1 MRNLMQKFA
10 IFMQGRY
17 GMDTLNNFL
26 LAVLFVLWIINIFVF
41 FTIPSLVLDLL
52 ELVVIGLIIF
62 RMLSRNINKRSLE
75 NRKFVPV
82 YNSVKNWF
90 SLTIRKFKERKEFRY
105 IKCPFCKAQLRVKN
119 KKGKH
124 TVHCPRCGREFDKKI
139 S

>member
-26 LAVLFVLWIINIFVF
+26 VAVFFVLWIINIFVF
-41 FTIPSLVLDLL
+41 NTIASLVIDLL
-52 ELVVIGLIIF
+52 ELAVIIFMFF

-75 NRKFVPV
+75 NRKFTPL
-82 YNSVKNWF
+82 YNSLKNWF
-90 SLTIRKFKERKEFRY
+90 SLTIRKFKERKDFRY
-105 IKCPFCKAQLRVKN
+105 LKCPVCKAQLRVKN

-124 TVHCPRCGREFDKKI
+124 TVRCPRCGSEFEKKI
-139 S
+139 

>member
-1 MRNLMQKFA
+1 
-10 IFMQGRY
+10 MQGRY

-26 LAVLFVLWIINIFVF
+26 LAVFFVLWIINIFVF

-62 RMLSRNINKRSLE
+62 RMLSRNMNKRSLE

>member
-1 MRNLMQKFA
+1 MRNLLQRFA

-26 LAVLFVLWIINIFVF
+26 VAVFFVLWIINIFVF
-41 FTIPSLVLDLL
+41 NTIASLVIDLL
-52 ELVVIGLIIF
+52 ELAVIIFMFF

-75 NRKFVPV
+75 NRKFTPV

-90 SLTIRKFKERKEFRY
+90 SLTIRKFKERKDFRY
-105 IKCPFCKAQLRVKN
+105 LKCPVCKAQLRVKN

-124 TVHCPRCGREFDKKI
+124 TVRCPRCGSEFEKKI
-139 S
+139 

>member
-1 MRNLMQKFA
+1 MRNLMQKIA

-26 LAVLFVLWIINIFVF
+26 LGVFFVLWVINIFVF
-41 FTIPSLVLDLL
+41 FTIPSLVIDLL
-52 ELVVIGLIIF
+52 QLIVLGLAIF

-75 NRKFVPV
+75 NRKFTPI

-105 IKCPFCKAQLRVKN
+105 LKCPSCKAQLRVKN

-124 TVHCPRCGREFDKKI
+124 TVRCPRCGHEFDKKI

>member
-1 MRNLMQKFA
+1 
-10 IFMQGRY
+10 MQGRY